1 MWSIPEPA
9 PSLPVS
15 VTVGEAYQ
23 PFWIAGEICADE
35 VGASRS
41 TLTVSECAVSWLPA
55 LSVDQYWIVCEPSV
69 AIENGAE

>member
-23 PFWIAGEICADE
+23 PFCSAGVICADE
-35 VGASRS
+35 LGGFRS
-41 TLTVSECAVSWLPA
+41 TLTVSCCADSWLPA
-55 LSVDQYWIVCEPSV
+55 LSVDQ
-69 AIENGAE
+69 